1 MFLSSSN
8 DKILIIEVS
17 EVFFSSIINHQMALM
32 MKSYAFQNHMQP
44 RRVLLEVSLKHVFCK
59 FASKSRYTS
68 SAGFSTLP
76 SQNQVLGP
84 HLTKMCKITTFNY
97 PFAKREKKEPCAF
110 CTKWNKEVSTFAEMK
125 KAIPFNLLEI
135 DQLHTEPKFQ
145 PNWSQWLK

>member
-1 MFLSSSN
+1 MFNKNTTVFQNKQVWPLQGYKRRFMFLSCSN
-8 DKILIIEVS
+8 DKILIIEVF

-32 MKSYAFQNHMQP
+32 MKSNAFQNHMQP

-84 HLTKMCKITTFNY
+84 LLTKMCKITRFNY
-97 PFAKREKKEPCAF
+97 PFAKKRKKTLC
-110 CTKWNKEVSTFAEMK
+110 
-125 KAIPFNLLEI
+125 I
-135 DQLHTEPKFQ
+135 LHKV
-145 PNWSQWLK
+145 K

>member
-1 MFLSSSN
+1 MFNKNTTVFQSKQVWPLQGYKRKFMFLSSSN

-59 FASKSRYTS
+59 FASQSRYTS

-84 HLTKMCKITTFNY
+84 LLTKMCKITRFNY
-97 PFAKREKKEPCAF
+97 PFAKREKKRTLC
-110 CTKWNKEVSTFAEMK
+110 
-125 KAIPFNLLEI
+125 I
-135 DQLHTEPKFQ
+135 LHKV
-145 PNWSQWLK
+145 K

>member
-1 MFLSSSN
+1 MFNKNTTVFQSKQVWPLQGYKRKFMFLSCSN
-8 DKILIIEVS
+8 DKILIIEVF
-17 EVFFSSIINHQMALM
+17 EVFFSSISNHQMALM

-84 HLTKMCKITTFNY
+84 HLTKMCKITRFNY
-97 PFAKREKKEPCAF
+97 PFAKREKKNLEH
-110 CTKWNKEVSTFAEMK
+110 FAQGEIK
-125 KAIPFNLLEI
+125 KY
-135 DQLHTEPKFQ
+135 
-145 PNWSQWLK
+145 